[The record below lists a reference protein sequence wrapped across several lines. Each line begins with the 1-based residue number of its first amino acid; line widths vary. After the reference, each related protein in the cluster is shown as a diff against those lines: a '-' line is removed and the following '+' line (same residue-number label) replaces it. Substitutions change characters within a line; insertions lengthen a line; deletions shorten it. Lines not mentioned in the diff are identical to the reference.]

1 MGKPGLTAD
10 RSASGAM
17 VNTIIRRVY
26 MGTDPKKNARQPKQ
40 NNFRGNAMSTVIMF
54 NKWREAVKNDCA
66 CVSGCAANGSKPRCV
81 KAGKNTGCGC

>member
-17 VNTIIRRVY
+17 VNKIIRRVY
-26 MGTDPKKNARQPKQ
+26 MGVTPPGVGKTPKQ
-40 NNFRGNAMSTVIMF
+40 QKYHGNAVSTVIMF

-66 CVSGCAANGSKPRCV
+66 SVVPKPKCV

>member
-17 VNTIIRRVY
+17 VNKIIRRVY
-26 MGTDPKKNARQPKQ
+26 MGTDPKKNTRQPKQ
-40 NNFRGNAMSTVIMF
+40 NKFRGNAMSTVIMF

-66 CVSGCAANGSKPRCV
+66 SVVPKRKCV
-81 KAGKNTGCGC
+81 KAGKNTGCGCGC